1 LAARYCF
8 ALGSYSVFIFCVE
21 MAFGEET
28 WRFGEE
34 EIWRCGDLEMWIP
47 DVSGGQ
53 KVIEVRRIAYL

>member
-28 WRFGEE
+28 WR
-34 EIWRCGDLEMWIP
+34 CGDLEMWIP
-47 DVSGGQ
+47 DVSGGE
-53 KVIEVRRIAYL
+53 KLIEVRRIAYL